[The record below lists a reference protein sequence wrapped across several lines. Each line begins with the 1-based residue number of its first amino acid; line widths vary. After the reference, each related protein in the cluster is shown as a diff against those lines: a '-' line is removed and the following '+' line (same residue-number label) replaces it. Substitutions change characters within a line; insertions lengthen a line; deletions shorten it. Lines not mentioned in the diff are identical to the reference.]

1 MLRAAARR
9 VVASGAASWRGAV
22 GRAREGGAARSPL
35 LGAAR
40 AFSVENESFLTGTS
54 SVYMEEMYVTWKND
68 PSAVHASWDV
78 YFRQVRFWGAV
89 RHVVCGARGRGG
101 ASSMA

>member
-9 VVASGAASWRGAV
+9 VVANGAASWRGAV
-22 GRAREGGAARSPL
+22 GRAREGGAPTTRSPL
-35 LGAAR
+35 LGGAR

-78 YFRQVRFWGAV
+78 YFRQVRF
-89 RHVVCGARGRGG
+89 GG
-101 ASSMA
+101 P